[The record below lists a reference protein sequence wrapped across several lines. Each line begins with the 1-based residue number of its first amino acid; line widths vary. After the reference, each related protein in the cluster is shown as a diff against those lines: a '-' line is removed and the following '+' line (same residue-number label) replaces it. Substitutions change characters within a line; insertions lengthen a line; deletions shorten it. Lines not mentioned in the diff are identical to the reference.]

1 MPVDWSMPKWYVIL
15 IIVRQSK
22 SISYRILQIKKRY
35 KEKANNPKKIPG
47 NSGAAK
53 LGAASAMTSVLSST
67 AGGML
72 LLRPRVIGS
81 KPEALLDLAERKQDY
96 LTEGPSQQNDEV
108 EITLPAGV
116 AADELP
122 PPRRVATPAV
132 SYSSESAFEK
142 GTLRYKRRYEVHQYL
157 VPRDRLS
164 ELNKAFAEILADE
177 RTSAV
182 LK

>member
-72 LLRPRVIGS
+72 HVIAPNDSEDDGS
-81 KPEALLDLAERKQDY
+81 DDEDDY
-96 LTEGPSQQNDEV
+96 ASPG
-108 EITLPAGV
+108 
-116 AADELP
+116 
-122 PPRRVATPAV
+122 RR
-132 SYSSESAFEK
+132 S
-142 GTLRYKRRYEVHQYL
+142 
-157 VPRDRLS
+157 D
-164 ELNKAFAEILADE
+164 
-177 RTSAV
+177 
-182 LK
+182 